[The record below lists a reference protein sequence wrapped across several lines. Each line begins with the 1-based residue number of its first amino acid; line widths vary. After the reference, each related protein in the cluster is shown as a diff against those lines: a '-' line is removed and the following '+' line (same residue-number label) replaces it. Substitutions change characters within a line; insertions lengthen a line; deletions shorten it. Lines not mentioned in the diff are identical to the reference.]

1 MGKISLIIFTLA
13 IIIPSS
19 SSSSSFDTESD
30 GGIGQWQILTKQNF
44 SSQIRLHPHILLL
57 VSVPWSGESRSLMKE
72 ITHLVNDKKEEFGSL
87 KLMYMHKNNEK
98 MLADAIGAVV
108 TDEITLLYYHHS
120 LYYKYKGKSRA
131 RNVLSSI
138 FPYLSL
144 RPEEMPLKRLSGE
157 GDLKMFIESA
167 DKVVLL
173 LEFCG
178 WTEKLIA
185 REKNNGS
192 KTGYGVQGFDGESNV
207 ILTPKGKENQKGT
220 ENGEMKCGMENG
232 LGGIPWLGEFASV
245 NDSAPL
251 QETDSQDSVDLKPGA
266 VSCSLEES
274 QKFDSFFSS
283 FMTDV
288 REFFLPPERHTFGL
302 VSEKSL
308 LSPLGVEDSGSWS
321 VMLYYNGCPSCS
333 RILKEGDDM
342 KRVLQMEKSIVTELE
357 GDGQDLDSAIP
368 SNKPSVLLFVDR
380 SSDLSETRRR
390 SKAVL
395 DVFRELA
402 LHYQVSNQ
410 MGQQS
415 NDKSVASSVQASTEY
430 QSVSGHPKLKLSPT
444 AQNIK
449 SKDKMSIMI
458 VNDGKPVMLNSMA
471 SGLEGSSLHEI
482 LTYLLQ
488 KKEEAKLS
496 SVAKEAGFQLL
507 SDDFNIKVTD
517 TLPAVAEAESK
528 QVLSDESL
536 VRTSAD
542 LDKDSAS
549 NNCEGSQST
558 TSQDDEEKSTYSDA
572 STHPLSVEPGQYMSD
587 HKPPISEDARAEIK
601 GSFQADK
608 LGEEQLNF
616 QNFKGSFFFCDGNY
630 RLLSALTGETRI
642 PSLVLIDPL
651 SQQHYVFPE
660 YTNLSYSSLEDFL
673 HGFLNGNLVPYQR
686 SESEPESLRE
696 ETHPPFVNMDF
707 HEADSIPQVTAHTFS
722 EQVLG
727 FNQSDN
733 GIAANAWNEDVLV
746 LFSTSW
752 CGFCQRMELIVREV
766 HRSIKGFMNMLKT
779 GSRTGETVITDG
791 NLKKLPKIFLMDCT
805 LNDCSL
811 ILKSMNQREVYPTL
825 LLFPAER
832 KNTVCYEGGMAVAD
846 VITFLA
852 DRGSNS
858 QHLAS
863 ENGILWTV
871 AEKKGANFLKDAL
884 TAAEDKSHEVL
895 LKNLPPK
902 RNVEY
907 GQTKTHT
914 SKGLHDTA
922 SQVAVGSILVATEK
936 LNTQPFDKSRILIIK
951 SDQNTGFQGLIYN
964 KHMRWDT
971 LQELEEESK
980 LLKEA
985 PLSFGGPLV
994 TRGMPLVAL
1003 TRRAGGSQYPEVAPG
1018 TYFLGQSATL
1028 HEIEEIRSGNQRVSD
1043 YWFFLGFSSWGWDQL
1058 FDEIAQGAWNLSEHE
1073 KELLDWPWLY

>member
-1 MGKISLIIFTLA
+1 MNSQ
-13 IIIPSS
+13 
-19 SSSSSFDTESD
+19 
-30 GGIGQWQILTKQNF
+30 GQN
-44 SSQIRLHPHILLL
+44 
-57 VSVPWSGESRSLMKE
+57 
-72 ITHLVNDKKEEFGSL
+72 
-87 KLMYMHKNNEK
+87 
-98 MLADAIGAVV
+98 
-108 TDEITLLYYHHS
+108 
-120 LYYKYKGKSRA
+120 
-131 RNVLSSI
+131 
-138 FPYLSL
+138 
-144 RPEEMPLKRLSGE
+144 
-157 GDLKMFIESA
+157 
-167 DKVVLL
+167 
-173 LEFCG
+173 FCG
-178 WTEKLIA
+178 WMEKLIA

-192 KTGYGVQGFDGESNV
+192 KTGYGVQG
-207 ILTPKGKENQKGT
+207 
-220 ENGEMKCGMENG
+220 
-232 LGGIPWLGEFASV
+232 
-245 NDSAPL
+245 
-251 QETDSQDSVDLKPGA
+251 
-266 VSCSLEES
+266 
-274 QKFDSFFSS
+274 SS
-283 FMTDV
+283 S
-288 REFFLPPERHTFGL
+288 LPPERHRFGL

-321 VMLYYNGCPSCS
+321 VVLYYNGCPSCS

-368 SNKPSVLLFVDR
+368 SNKPSSTLFVDR
-380 SSDLSETRRR
+380 SSDLSETRR

-402 LHYQVSNQ
+402 LHYQISNR

-415 NDKSVASSVQASTEY
+415 NDKYITIDSE
-430 QSVSGHPKLKLSPT
+430 VS
-444 AQNIK
+444 
-449 SKDKMSIMI
+449 
-458 VNDGKPVMLNSMA
+458 LNKYS
-471 SGLEGSSLHEI
+471 
-482 LTYLLQ
+482 
-488 KKEEAKLS
+488 
-496 SVAKEAGFQLL
+496 
-507 SDDFNIKVTD
+507 
-517 TLPAVAEAESK
+517 
-528 QVLSDESL
+528 SDESL
-536 VRTSAD
+536 VKTSAD

-558 TSQDDEEKSTYSDA
+558 TSQDDEEKSTYYDA

-587 HKPPISEDARAEIK
+587 HKPPISEDARAEK
-601 GSFQADK
+601 KRFFPGRQV
-608 LGEEQLNF
+608 GEEQLNF

-651 SQQHYVFPE
+651 SHQHYVFPE

-673 HGFLNGNLVPYQR
+673 HGFLNGNLIPYQR
-686 SESEPESLRE
+686 SESEPESPRE

-707 HEADSIPQVTAHTFS
+707 HEADSIPEVTAHTFS

-733 GIAANAWNEDVLV
+733 GIAANAWNGDVLV
-746 LFSTSW
+746 FFSNSW

-766 HRSIKGFMNMLKT
+766 HRSIKGFVNMLKT

-871 AEKKGANFLKDAL
+871 AGKKGANFLKDAL

-907 GQTKTHT
+907 GQTKSHT
-914 SKGLHDTA
+914 SKGLHHDTA

-1003 TRRAGGSQYPEVAPG
+1003 TRRAVGSQYPEVAPG

-1043 YWFFLGFSSWGWDQL
+1043 
-1058 FDEIAQGAWNLSEHE
+1058 
-1073 KELLDWPWLY
+1073 

>member
-19 SSSSSFDTESD
+19 SSSSSCDTESD
-30 GGIGQWQILTKQNF
+30 GGIGQWQILTNQNF

-57 VSVPWSGESRSLMKE
+57 VSVPWSGESRSLKKE

-108 TDEITLLYYHHS
+108 TDEITLVFYHHS

-131 RNVLSSI
+131 RNILSSI
-138 FPYLSL
+138 FPYLSP

-192 KTGYGVQGFDGESNV
+192 KTGYGVQGEEPLAASECHWHSNMNHITTNFTLTGFDGESNV
-207 ILTPKGKENQKGT
+207 ISTPRWKENQKVAGT

-288 REFFLPPERHTFGL
+288 REFFLPPERHRFGL

-321 VMLYYNGCPSCS
+321 VMLYYSGCPSCS

-402 LHYQVSNQ
+402 LHYNINQ
-410 MGQQS
+410 MVS
-415 NDKSVASSVQASTEY
+415 NDKSEASSVQASTEY

-517 TLPAVAEAESK
+517 TLPSVAEAESK

-572 STHPLSVEPGQYMSD
+572 N
-587 HKPPISEDARAEIK
+587 HKPPISEDARAEKK

-673 HGFLNGNLVPYQR
+673 HGFLNGNLIPYQR
-686 SESEPESLRE
+686 SESEPESPRE

-722 EQVLG
+722 EQ
-727 FNQSDN
+727 
-733 GIAANAWNEDVLV
+733 
-746 LFSTSW
+746 
-752 CGFCQRMELIVREV
+752 RMELIVREV
-766 HRSIKGFMNMLKT
+766 HRSIKGFVNMLKT

-871 AEKKGANFLKDAL
+871 AGKKGANFLKDAL

-907 GQTKTHT
+907 GQTKSHT
-914 SKGLHDTA
+914 SKGLHHDTA

-1003 TRRAGGSQYPEVAPG
+1003 TRRAVGSQYPEVAPG

-1058 FDEIAQGAWNLSEHE
+1058 FDEIAQGAWNLSEEHE

>member
-1 MGKISLIIFTLA
+1 MGKISMIIFTLA
-13 IIIPSS
+13 IIITSS
-19 SSSSSFDTESD
+19 STVDSESD
-30 GGIGQWQILTKQNF
+30 SEIGQWRILTKQNF
-44 SSQIRLHPHILLL
+44 SSQIRLHPHILLV

-72 ITHLVNDKKEEFGSL
+72 ITRLVIDKKEEFGSL

-120 LYYKYKGKSRA
+120 LYYKYKGKYRA
-131 RNVLSSI
+131 RNILSSI
-138 FPYLSL
+138 FPYFSL
-144 RPEEMPLKRLSGE
+144 LPEEMPLKRLSGE

-167 DKVVLL
+167 DKAVLL

-192 KTGYGVQGFDGESNV
+192 KTGFDVQGFDGESNV
-207 ILTPKGKENQKGT
+207 ISTPRGDENQKGT

-232 LGGIPWLGEFASV
+232 LRGIPWLGEFASV

-251 QETDSQDSVDLKPGA
+251 QETDSGDVDLKPSA
-266 VSCSLEES
+266 VSCSLEEF

-288 REFFLPPERHTFGL
+288 REFFLPPEKHRFGL
-302 VSEKSL
+302 VSEKSM
-308 LSPLGVEDSGSWS
+308 LSPLGVGDSGSWS

-333 RILKEGDDM
+333 SILKEGDDM

-368 SNKPSVLLFVDR
+368 ANKPSVLLFVDR
-380 SSDLSETRRR
+380 SSDLSETRRK
-390 SKAVL
+390 SKEAL
-395 DVFRELA
+395 DIFRELA
-402 LHYQVSNQ
+402 LQYQISNQ

-415 NDKSVASSVQASTEY
+415 KYKSEASSAQASTEY

-449 SKDKMSIMI
+449 SQDKMSIMI

-482 LTYLLQ
+482 LNYLLQ

-507 SDDFNIKVTD
+507 SDDFNIKVKD
-517 TLPAVAEAESK
+517 TLLSAAEVDSEHI
-528 QVLSDESL
+528 QSDESL
-536 VRTSAD
+536 VRTSTD

-549 NNCEGSQST
+549 NNYEGSLST
-558 TSQDDEEKSTYSDA
+558 TSQDDEENSAYSDA
-572 STHPLSVEPGQYMSD
+572 SRHLLSIEPGQYMSD
-587 HKPPISEDARAEIK
+587 HKPPISEDVRAGKK
-601 GSFQADK
+601 GSFQPDK
-608 LGEEQLNF
+608 LGEEQRNF

-630 RLLSALTGETRI
+630 RLLTALTGETRI
-642 PSLVLIDPL
+642 PSLVIIDPL

-660 YTNLSYSSLEDFL
+660 HTDLSYSSLEDFL

-686 SESEPESLRE
+686 TESEPESPRE

-707 HEADSIPQVTAHTFS
+707 HEAGSISQVTAHTFS

-733 GIAANAWNEDVLV
+733 DIAANAWNEDVLV
-746 LFSTSW
+746 LFSNSW

-766 HRSIKGFMNMLKT
+766 HRAIKGYMNMLKT
-779 GSRTGETVITDG
+779 GSRTGETALTDD
-791 NLKKLPKIFLMDCT
+791 NLKKPPKIFLMDCT
-805 LNDCSL
+805 MNDCSL

-832 KNTVCYEGGMAVAD
+832 KNTVCYEGDMAVAD
-846 VITFLA
+846 IITFLA
-852 DRGSNS
+852 DCGSKS
-858 QHLAS
+858 QHLTS
-863 ENGILWTV
+863 ENGILWAV
-871 AEKKGANFLKDAL
+871 AEKKGAHSLKDAS

-895 LKNLPPK
+895 LKDLTPK

-907 GQTKTHT
+907 VQTKSHT
-914 SKGLHDTA
+914 SKGLHDTV
-922 SQVAVGSILVATEK
+922 SEVAVGSILVATEK
-936 LNTQPFDKSRILIIK
+936 LNTQPFDKSRIIIVK

-964 KHMRWDT
+964 KHLRWDT

-1003 TRRAGGSQYPEVAPG
+1003 TRRAARGQYPEVAPG

-1028 HEIEEIRSGNQRVSD
+1028 HEIEEIRSGNQCVSD
-1043 YWFFLGFSSWGWDQL
+1043 YWFFLGFSSWGWEQL
-1058 FDEIAQGAWNLSEHE
+1058 FDEIAQGAWNLSEH
-1073 KELLDWPWLY
+1073 KTELLDWP

>member
-1 MGKISLIIFTLA
+1 
-13 IIIPSS
+13 
-19 SSSSSFDTESD
+19 
-30 GGIGQWQILTKQNF
+30 
-44 SSQIRLHPHILLL
+44 
-57 VSVPWSGESRSLMKE
+57 MKE

-108 TDEITLLYYHHS
+108 TDEITLVYYHHS

-131 RNVLSSI
+131 RNILSSI

-207 ILTPKGKENQKGT
+207 ISTPRGKENQKVT

-288 REFFLPPERHTFGL
+288 REFFLPPERHRFGL

-321 VMLYYNGCPSCS
+321 VVLHYNGCPSCS

-380 SSDLSETRRR
+380 SSDLSETRR

-402 LHYQVSNQ
+402 LHYQISNQ

-415 NDKSVASSVQASTEY
+415 NDKSEASSVQASTEY

-517 TLPAVAEAESK
+517 TLPSVAEAESK

-572 STHPLSVEPGQYMSD
+572 STHPLSVEPGQYMSN
-587 HKPPISEDARAEIK
+587 HKPPISEDVRAEKK
-601 GSFQADK
+601 GSLQADK

-673 HGFLNGNLVPYQR
+673 HGFLNGNLIPYQR

-746 LFSTSW
+746 LFSNSW

-766 HRSIKGFMNMLKT
+766 HRSIKGFVNMLKS

-871 AEKKGANFLKDAL
+871 AGKKGANFLKDAL

-907 GQTKTHT
+907 GQTKSHT

-922 SQVAVGSILVATEK
+922 SQVAVGS
-936 LNTQPFDKSRILIIK
+936 
-951 SDQNTGFQGLIYN
+951 
-964 KHMRWDT
+964 
-971 LQELEEESK
+971 
-980 LLKEA
+980 
-985 PLSFGGPLV
+985 
-994 TRGMPLVAL
+994 TRNHL
-1003 TRRAGGSQYPEVAPG
+1003 TSQ
-1018 TYFLGQSATL
+1018 
-1028 HEIEEIRSGNQRVSD
+1028 
-1043 YWFFLGFSSWGWDQL
+1043 GFS
-1058 FDEIAQGAWNLSEHE
+1058 LSSLI
-1073 KELLDWPWLY
+1073 KIQDFKV

>member
-1 MGKISLIIFTLA
+1 MSKISLIIFTLA
-13 IIIPSS
+13 IIITPSSPSS
-19 SSSSSFDTESD
+19 STVDSESD
-30 GGIGQWQILTKQNF
+30 GGIGQWRILTKQNF
-44 SSQIRLHPHILLL
+44 SSQIRLHPHILLV
-57 VSVPWSGESRSLMKE
+57 VSVPWSGVSRSLMKE
-72 ITHLVNDKKEEFGSL
+72 ITHLVIDKKEEFGSL

-120 LYYKYKGKSRA
+120 LYYKYKGKYRA
-131 RNVLSSI
+131 RNILSSI
-138 FPYLSL
+138 FPYFSL
-144 RPEEMPLKRLSGE
+144 LPEEMPLKRLSGE

-167 DKVVLL
+167 DKAVLL

-192 KTGYGVQGFDGESNV
+192 KTGFGVQGFDGESNV
-207 ILTPKGKENQKGT
+207 ISTPRAKENQKVA

-232 LGGIPWLGEFASV
+232 LRGIPWLGEFASV

-251 QETDSQDSVDLKPGA
+251 QETDSQDSVDLKPSA
-266 VSCSLEES
+266 VSCSLEEF

-288 REFFLPPERHTFGL
+288 REFFLPPEKHRFGL
-302 VSEKSL
+302 VSEKSM
-308 LSPLGVEDSGSWS
+308 LSPLGVGDSGSWS

-333 RILKEGDDM
+333 SILKEGDDM

-380 SSDLSETRRR
+380 SSDLSETRIK
-390 SKAVL
+390 SKEGL

-402 LHYQVSNQ
+402 LHYQISNQ

-415 NDKSVASSVQASTEY
+415 NDKSEASSVQASTEY

-458 VNDGKPVMLNSMA
+458 VNDGKPVLLNSMA

-517 TLPAVAEAESK
+517 TLLSVAEVESEHIP
-528 QVLSDESL
+528 SDESL
-536 VRTSAD
+536 VRTSTD

-549 NNCEGSQST
+549 NNREESQST

-572 STHPLSVEPGQYMSD
+572 SRRLPSIEPAQYMSD
-587 HKPPISEDARAEIK
+587 HKPPTSEDARAEKK
-601 GSFQADK
+601 GSFQSDK
-608 LGEEQLNF
+608 LGEEQRNF

-630 RLLSALTGETRI
+630 RLLTALTGETRI
-642 PSLVLIDPL
+642 PSLVIIDPL
-651 SQQHYVFPE
+651 SQQHYVFTKH
-660 YTNLSYSSLEDFL
+660 TNLSYSSLEDFL

-686 SESEPESLRE
+686 SESEPESPRE
-696 ETHPPFVNMDF
+696 ETRPPFVNMDF
-707 HEADSIPQVTAHTFS
+707 HEADSISQVTAHTFS

-733 GIAANAWNEDVLV
+733 DFAANAWNEDVLV
-746 LFSTSW
+746 LFSNSW

-766 HRSIKGFMNMLKT
+766 HRAIKGYINMLKT
-779 GSRTGETVITDG
+779 GSRTGETVLTDD

-805 LNDCSL
+805 MNDCSL

-825 LLFPAER
+825 LLFPAES
-832 KNTVCYEGGMAVAD
+832 KNTVCYEGDMAVAD

-858 QHLAS
+858 RHLTS

-871 AEKKGANFLKDAL
+871 AEKKGANSLKDAS

-895 LKNLPPK
+895 LKDLTPK

-907 GQTKTHT
+907 GQTKSHT
-914 SKGLHDTA
+914 SKGLHDTV

-936 LNTQPFDKSRILIIK
+936 LNTQPFDKSRILIVK

-964 KHMRWDT
+964 KHLRWDT

-1003 TRRAGGSQYPEVAPG
+1003 TRRAVGGQYPEVAPG

-1028 HEIEEIRSGNQRVSD
+1028 HEIEEISSGNQCVSD
-1043 YWFFLGFSSWGWDQL
+1043 YWFFLGFSSWGWEQL
-1058 FDEIAQGAWNLSEHE
+1058 FDEIAQGAWNLSEHK
-1073 KELLDWPWLY
+1073 KEPLDWP